1 MQGKEG
7 QVAEVYS
14 KWERGVRRSAWG
26 LIHGGLPDE
35 REAEGERTE
44 EQRLFVLGLG

>member
-7 QVAEVYS
+7 RVTEVYS
-14 KWERGVRRSAWG
+14 KWGRGVRRSAWG

-35 REAEGERTE
+35 LEAEGERTE
-44 EQRLFVLGLG
+44 EQQLFVSGLG